1 MGTVA
6 NDGVFRFLANAPA
19 TARNLPAVATPD
31 DPSRDYYR
39 EAGAH
44 PDIVERL
51 WDQLGKKLP
60 ALSKALVFG
69 TPALVHQASGVVLA
83 FALGTEYALR
93 LPRRIW
99 RETRPDGLRTVALW
113 TRGDSTDIQQ
123 ECGKEWVFGSFAADE
138 IAWCE
143 EASRECSDD
152 QSSPAA
158 LT

>member
-51 WDQLGKKLP
+51 WDQLGKNLP
-60 ALSKALVFG
+60 ASSKALVFG
-69 TPALVHQASGVVLA
+69 TPALVHQASSSRSHWARNTRCGSLEEFGARSGLTVSEPWHCGHAVTARISSKNAAKSGSLV
-83 FALGTEYALR
+83 R
-93 LPRRIW
+93 L
-99 RETRPDGLRTVALW
+99 LRT
-113 TRGDSTDIQQ
+113 
-123 ECGKEWVFGSFAADE
+123 K
-138 IAWCE
+138 
-143 EASRECSDD
+143 
-152 QSSPAA
+152 
-158 LT
+158 